1 MSPGFVWN
9 QVQLSL
15 AERNRGVSTEREG
28 SRGTRFAKTLSLIS
42 LYLEDQQLPSF
53 CWSLLEVTRVNL
65 KSALL
70 PTPPTAPPPPG
81 VGCGHTPKQASQ
93 RSVEIKEIEAGKALK
108 ASLSN
113 RLL

>member
-42 LYLEDQQLPSF
+42 LDLEDQQLPSF
-53 CWSLLEVTRVNL
+53 CWSLLEVPRVNL
-65 KSALL
+65 KAALL
-70 PTPPTAPPPPG
+70 PPPPPAPPPPPG
-81 VGCGHTPKQASQ
+81 GGAGTHTS
-93 RSVEIKEIEAGKALK
+93 RH
-108 ASLSN
+108 LSAQWK
-113 RLL
+113 

>member
-42 LYLEDQQLPSF
+42 LDLENQQLPSF

-70 PTPPTAPPPPG
+70 PTPPTAPPG
-81 VGCGHTPKQASQ
+81 GGRAGGRAHTQAGIS
-93 RSVEIKEIEAGKALK
+93 ALSGNK
-108 ASLSN
+108 GDRGRQGLKGFFE
-113 RLL
+113 